1 MAGKRSLL
9 GLLLTAGLLA
19 GPPAAAADPA
29 LIAAAK
35 REGAVTWY
43 TTQIINQFGRPAIE
57 LFEKSYGI
65 KVTVLRGDAVELA
78 ARLIA
83 EAQAGRVAADVF
95 DGTANAPALKKA
107 GVALQWLPEAAAK
120 LPAAYRDPDG
130 YWVATNLYV
139 QTPVFN
145 TDLVPRDG
153 APQSWQDLLDPKWRG
168 KLAWASH
175 ATTSSA
181 PGFIGLVLGELGE
194 EKGLAYLQSLAQQ
207 RIVPVA
213 GSARALVDQAIAG
226 EYPIVLQVFNHQAVV
241 SARLGAAVDWIRMS
255 PAMAILSVAGVVRG
269 APHPNAGKLLVDFF
283 LSRAAQEIFRDGDY
297 IPVDPDV
304 PPREPSLRPDGTRF
318 RATFYSPEEID
329 VGMPH
334 WVTLFNQLFK

>member
-1 MAGKRSLL
+1 MAAARRLHTL
-9 GLLLTAGLLA
+9 VLAAALLA
-19 GPPAAAADPA
+19 ATPSLAADAA
-29 LIAAAK
+29 LIEAAK
-35 REGAVTWY
+35 REGEVTWY
-43 TTQIINQFGRPAIE
+43 TTQIINQFGRPAID
-57 LFEKSYGI
+57 LFQKSYGI

-78 ARLIA
+78 ARLIS
-83 EAQAGRVAADVF
+83 EAGAGRVAADVF
-95 DGTANAPALKKA
+95 DGTSNAPALKKA
-107 GVALQWLPEAAAK
+107 GIALQWLPDAAQK
-120 LPAAYRDPDG
+120 LPPAYRDAEG

-139 QTPVFN
+139 HTPTYN
-145 TDLVPRDG
+145 TDLVPRDS

-194 EKGLAYLQSLAQQ
+194 EKGRAYLEKLAQQ

-213 GSARALVDQAIAG
+213 GSARALVDQTIAG
-226 EYPIVLQVFNHQAVV
+226 EYPIVLQVFNHQPVV
-241 SARLGAAVDWIRMS
+241 SARLGAPVDWIRMS

-297 IPVDPDV
+297 IPADPEV
-304 PPREPSLRPDGTRF
+304 APRDPALRPDGTRF

-334 WVTLFNQLFK
+334 WVALFNQLFK

>member
-1 MAGKRSLL
+1 MAGERSLL
-9 GLLLTAGLLA
+9 GLLLTAALLA

-43 TTQIINQFGRPAIE
+43 TTQIINQFGRPAIA

-83 EAQAGRVAADVF
+83 EARAGRVAADLF

-139 QTPVFN
+139 HTPVFN

-168 KLAWASH
+168 KLAWAAMPPPLRRPVLLGSCW
-175 ATTSSA
+175 ASSA
-181 PGFIGLVLGELGE
+181 RRRGSPISKPWPSSESFRWRARRARWSTRRSPG
-194 EKGLAYLQSLAQQ
+194 
-207 RIVPVA
+207 
-213 GSARALVDQAIAG
+213 
-226 EYPIVLQVFNHQAVV
+226 N
-241 SARLGAAVDWIRMS
+241 IRS
-255 PAMAILSVAGVVRG
+255 CCRSSI
-269 APHPNAGKLLVDFF
+269 
-283 LSRAAQEIFRDGDY
+283 
-297 IPVDPDV
+297 
-304 PPREPSLRPDGTRF
+304 TR
-318 RATFYSPEEID
+318 R
-329 VGMPH
+329 
-334 WVTLFNQLFK
+334 W